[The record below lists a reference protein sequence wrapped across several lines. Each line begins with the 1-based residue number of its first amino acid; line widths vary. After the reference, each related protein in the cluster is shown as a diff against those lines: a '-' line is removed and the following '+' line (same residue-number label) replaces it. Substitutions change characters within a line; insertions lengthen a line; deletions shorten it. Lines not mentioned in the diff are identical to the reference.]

1 MGQILLQINRWSQ
14 YIHVYKAP
22 TIIMLMIKVTR
33 TIYTQ
38 AYKISY
44 TYQIHSTLA
53 TVDFPRISVTAIMN
67 SSCWNYHY

>member
-1 MGQILLQINRWSQ
+1 MGQIMLQINRWSQ
-14 YIHVYKAP
+14 YIHAYKAP

-44 TYQIHSTLA
+44 TYHIHSTLA
-53 TVDFPRISVTAIMN
+53 TVDFPRISVTTIMN
-67 SSCWNYHY
+67 

>member
-1 MGQILLQINRWSQ
+1 MGQIMLQINRWSQ

-38 AYKISY
+38 A
-44 TYQIHSTLA
+44 
-53 TVDFPRISVTAIMN
+53 
-67 SSCWNYHY
+67 

>member
-1 MGQILLQINRWSQ
+1 MGQIMLQINRWSQ

-22 TIIMLMIKVTR
+22 TIIMIMLMIKVTR

-44 TYQIHSTLA
+44 TYHIHSTLA
-53 TVDFPRISVTAIMN
+53 TVDFPRISVTTFMN
-67 SSCWNYHY
+67 